1 LDGIAAPGIAA
12 GIAAVVGT
20 TGVATMAVALTTT
33 AAVTTIFGVGGGSMV
48 AYKMTRRT
56 VGLTEFEF
64 QKEISDALAEEKADI
79 PEAELFCTVCIS
91 GWLRDDCDFQR
102 PWGLA
107 PTRPPIEDRLEL
119 LERFYSVYRP
129 GHVPRCA
136 KILDCWKNEEEQLWK
151 LLRQNYG
158 RDPDHLFPLNDGPKF
173 RGALSLEQREIVG
186 KLLEEL
192 GCSVP
197 KSRHGFEKPPVQQTP
212 FEHMQISGQQGLF
225 SDSLMGSRGN
235 SATGFDDIV
244 PGDEVDTATIKHLA
258 TVWDYHATY
267 GGELYTVRWESDLLE
282 ELCMSVIDLAADVV
296 TGATT
301 HLLKFTVL
309 SALAAAL
316 AVPAALKSAANMID
330 GTWTLVVERSDLAGK
345 ELAQSLLFSTA
356 GNRPVTLVGFSF
368 GARVIYSCLKE
379 LARYQEKWEDF
390 QERQREAQKVK
401 RKGDHSVEGSDEF
414 FRKMREPASIV
425 GDVRELQIQNLGIRF
440 LFLTKFLP
448 STFPFNF
455 KVILMG
461 LPNHMS
467 HSSWQ
472 ACRQV
477 VAGRFINCFSRKD
490 LILSLM
496 FQYKKFGFKPGTSKS
511 IHLCPS
517 SMRVAYN

>member
-1 LDGIAAPGIAA
+1 
-12 GIAAVVGT
+12 
-20 TGVATMAVALTTT
+20 MAVALTTT

-64 QKEISDALAEEKADI
+64 QKESNNISSEGKAEV

-102 PWGLA
+102 PWGLS
-107 PTRPPIEDRLEL
+107 PTRPPIDDRLEL

-173 RGALSLEQREIVG
+173 RGALSLEQREIVA

-197 KSRHGFEKPPVQQTP
+197 KAGRDSEAAPAQQTP
-212 FEHMQISGQQGLF
+212 FDRMQF
-225 SDSLMGSRGN
+225 SDQQALFYESRLGPKSRDN
-235 SATGFDDIV
+235 SVSGFDDIV
-244 PGDEVDTATIKHLA
+244 PGDDADTPKIKHLS

-282 ELCMSVIDLAADVV
+282 ELCLSVIDLAADVV

-425 GDVRELQIQNLGIRF
+425 GDV
-440 LFLTKFLP
+440 
-448 STFPFNF
+448 S
-455 KVILMG
+455 
-461 LPNHMS
+461 
-467 HSSWQ
+467 
-472 ACRQV
+472 
-477 VAGRFINCFSRKD
+477 
-490 LILSLM
+490 
-496 FQYKKFGFKPGTSKS
+496 
-511 IHLCPS
+511 
-517 SMRVAYN
+517 

>member
-1 LDGIAAPGIAA
+1 MLMPFSCFPIDGIAAPGIAA

-33 AAVTTIFGVGGGSMV
+33 AAVTTIFGVGGGSLV

-64 QKEISDALAEEKADI
+64 QKETSNDSVNASTEGRADV

-102 PWGLA
+102 PWGLS
-107 PTRPPIEDRLEL
+107 PTRPPIDDRLEL

-129 GHVPRCA
+129 GHVPRCE
-136 KILDCWKNEEEQLWK
+136 KILDCWKNEEKQLWK
-151 LLRQNYG
+151 LLRQTYG

-173 RGALSLEQREIVG
+173 RGSLSLEQREVVER
-186 KLLEEL
+186 LLEEL

-197 KSRHGFEKPPVQQTP
+197 KSSSDPKKSPSQPTSIERMLFSEQQ
-212 FEHMQISGQQGLF
+212 EVF
-225 SDSLMGSRGN
+225 SDSRIGPKSRDN
-235 SATGFDDIV
+235 SSNGFDDIV
-244 PGDEVDTATIKHLA
+244 PGDETDSSKIKHLA

-267 GGELYTVRWESDLLE
+267 GGELYTIRWESDLLE

-309 SALAAAL
+309 STLAAAL
-316 AVPAALKSAANMID
+316 AVPVALKSAANMID

-368 GARVIYSCLKE
+368 GARVIYACLKE

-390 QERQREAQKVK
+390 QERQRETQKVK
-401 RKGDHSVEGSDEF
+401 RKGDHSIEGSDEF

-425 GDVRELQIQNLGIRF
+425 GDVSELIVYSIDVVAG
-440 LFLTKFLP
+440 FLTKISLLP
-448 STFPFNF
+448 
-455 KVILMG
+455 I
-461 LPNHMS
+461 
-467 HSSWQ
+467 
-472 ACRQV
+472 
-477 VAGRFINCFSRKD
+477 
-490 LILSLM
+490 
-496 FQYKKFGFKPGTSKS
+496 
-511 IHLCPS
+511 
-517 SMRVAYN
+517 

>member
-64 QKEISDALAEEKADI
+64 QKESSNTSADNKADV

-102 PWGLA
+102 PWGLS

-136 KILDCWKNEEEQLWK
+136 KILDCWKDEEEQLWK

-173 RGALSLEQREIVG
+173 RGSLSLEQREIVG

-197 KSRHGFEKPPVQQTP
+197 KPGSGFGSASPPIQQTP
-212 FEHMQISGQQGLF
+212 FERMQFSNQHGQF
-225 SDSLMGSRGN
+225 SDSVS
-235 SATGFDDIV
+235 GFDDIV
-244 PGDEVDTATIKHLA
+244 QGDGTDSSKIKHLA

-282 ELCMSVIDLAADVV
+282 ELCVSVIDLAADVV

-390 QERQREAQKVK
+390 QERQREAKKVQ
-401 RKGDHSVEGSDEF
+401 RKGDHSMEGSDAF

-425 GDVRELQIQNLGIRF
+425 GDVSHLQKYDLVIRF
-440 LFLTKFLP
+440 LSQK
-448 STFPFNF
+448 
-455 KVILMG
+455 IG
-461 LPNHMS
+461 LNP
-467 HSSWQ
+467 
-472 ACRQV
+472 
-477 VAGRFINCFSRKD
+477 
-490 LILSLM
+490 LL
-496 FQYKKFGFKPGTSKS
+496 
-511 IHLCPS
+511 
-517 SMRVAYN
+517 